1 MKIKTFE
8 EWVAAVEREY
18 VKFSTVHDYL
28 NANGT
33 ARLNTFRSL
42 SEASCFASTASEMFG
57 LIEAYEGLSE
67 APHAAAPIRA
77 LKMIADQ
84 EKAQEEENQRR
95 AFREKK
101 HAVAKTLPKGSGHAD
116 RKE

>member
-8 EWVAAVEREY
+8 EWAAAVEREY
-18 VKFSTVHDYL
+18 VKFSTMHDYL
-28 NANGT
+28 NVAGVS
-33 ARLNTFRSL
+33 RLNTFRTL
-42 SEASCFASTASEMFG
+42 SEDSCFASTASEM
-57 LIEAYEGLSE
+57 LSLLEAYSGISKSR
-67 APHAAAPIRA
+67 HAAAPIRA

-95 AFREKK
+95 SFREKK
-101 HAVAKTLPKGSGHAD
+101 HVAAKALSKGNWHSD

>member
-18 VKFSTVHDYL
+18 VKFSAMHDYL
-28 NANGT
+28 NVAGVS
-33 ARLNTFRSL
+33 RLNTFRVL
-42 SEASCFASTASEMFG
+42 SEASCFASTASEMLE

-67 APHAAAPIRA
+67 APNAAAPVRA
-77 LKMIADQ
+77 LKVIA
-84 EKAQEEENQRR
+84 AQENAEKEEKQ

-101 HAVAKTLPKGSGHAD
+101 IAAGKMIGRVTT
-116 RKE
+116 

>member
-18 VKFSTVHDYL
+18 VKFSTMHDYL
-28 NANGT
+28 NVGGV
-33 ARLNTFRSL
+33 ARLNTFRTL
-42 SEASCFASTASEMFG
+42 SEASCFASTASEMLE

-67 APHAAAPIRA
+67 APNAAAPVRA
-77 LKMIADQ
+77 LKMIAAQ

>member
-1 MKIKTFE
+1 MKIKTFK

-18 VKFSTVHDYL
+18 VKFSTMHDYL
-28 NANGT
+28 NVGGV
-33 ARLNTFRSL
+33 ARLNTFRVL
-42 SEASCFASTASEMFG
+42 SEESCFASTASEMLE

-67 APHAAAPIRA
+67 APNAAAPVRA
-77 LKMIADQ
+77 LKVIAAQ

-101 HAVAKTLPKGSGHAD
+101 HAAAKALSNGNWHSD